1 MEKGKIEQPLKP
13 VIRIGTPVF
22 DKANKKQ
29 GILLLNVLADSLIHS
44 YTEAMSNKGKRSWL
58 VNSDGYWL
66 KGPTPELEWG
76 FMYQSN
82 EASMQYLYSAAWEKI
97 KSLESGSIFVESGLW
112 TFSTIYPLVEGQKSS
127 TGSSEAFQASRSDI
141 ETYEYYWKAILF
153 LPKESYQ
160 AKIWFKVTWILF
172 ALIVVLVVIFIGCW
186 FLAQLWVKH
195 LRAEQKVL
203 RISKGLE
210 EEVKTRTKELNLA
223 REIAEQEARTD
234 ELTGMNNRRAF
245 FEFGSQIQKLS
256 ERYRHKYSL
265 LMLDLDHFKKINDSF
280 AHAAGDKVLK
290 EVARVISKLV
300 RGADVAAR
308 VGGEEFAIILPE
320 AESSESFQLAERIRQ
335 TIEANIIEVGSQNQL
350 SITVSIGLA
359 ESQSNICAIEKIM
372 SMADSALYQAKNNG
386 RNCVHMYSSAM
397 LK

>member
-141 ETYEYYWKAILF
+141 ETYQYYWKAILL

-223 REIAEQEARTD
+223 REIAEQQAR
-234 ELTGMNNRRAF
+234 
-245 FEFGSQIQKLS
+245 
-256 ERYRHKYSL
+256 
-265 LMLDLDHFKKINDSF
+265 LMS
-280 AHAAGDKVLK
+280 
-290 EVARVISKLV
+290 
-300 RGADVAAR
+300 
-308 VGGEEFAIILPE
+308 
-320 AESSESFQLAERIRQ
+320 
-335 TIEANIIEVGSQNQL
+335 
-350 SITVSIGLA
+350 
-359 ESQSNICAIEKIM
+359 
-372 SMADSALYQAKNNG
+372 
-386 RNCVHMYSSAM
+386 
-397 LK
+397 